1 MKVVLINSVCGVGST
16 GRICADLAAALH
28 RNGHEAKVAYGRKC
42 QIPDDLFKDSWRI
55 GTDLDVKQ
63 HALASR
69 IFDNQG
75 FGSNKAT
82 QRFIEKLHDYDP
94 DLIHLHNIHGYY
106 LNVEILF
113 DYLKQC
119 GKPIVWT
126 LHDCWA
132 FTGHCVYFDYVG
144 CDKWK
149 KGCCDCPQKT
159 TYPASFVMDR
169 SKNNYSKKKMMFCG
183 VDKLTLV
190 TPSSWLEGI
199 VKQSFLR
206 EYPVKVVHNTVDTQV
221 FKPTPSTLRQQYGLE
236 NKKIVLGV
244 SMGWPAHKPLRYLL
258 QLADDLGTAYQ
269 VVLIGLNKKQI
280 AGLPQNVMGLERTA
294 SVTELAA
301 WYTAADV
308 YANSTMEDNYPTVNL
323 EAQACGTPVVTFRS
337 GGSAEG
343 IMEEYGIAV
352 ERGNRE
358 QFRRAVILACEM
370 KSKKQPPVLPGKDD
384 FTDRYLDLYNSLLGD
399 RKPNPLQ

>member
-1 MKVVLINSVCGVGST
+1 
-16 GRICADLAAALH
+16 
-28 RNGHEAKVAYGRKC
+28 
-42 QIPDDLFKDSWRI
+42 
-55 GTDLDVKQ
+55 
-63 HALASR
+63 
-69 IFDNQG
+69 
-75 FGSNKAT
+75 
-82 QRFIEKLHDYDP
+82 
-94 DLIHLHNIHGYY
+94 
-106 LNVEILF
+106 
-113 DYLKQC
+113 
-119 GKPIVWT
+119 
-126 LHDCWA
+126 
-132 FTGHCVYFDYVG
+132 
-144 CDKWK
+144 
-149 KGCCDCPQKT
+149 
-159 TYPASFVMDR
+159 
-169 SKNNYSKKKMMFCG
+169 MMFCG
-183 VDKLTLV
+183 VDNLTLV